1 MYFTVIHHIEHGVTE
16 HHKLKGLTPRS
27 AIKYHL
33 KVNVKEV
40 PADKPFDFEVLQ
52 DDYTLD
58 NKSIY
63 FKII

>member
-1 MYFTVIHHIEHGVTE
+1 MYFTVIHHIEPNVSE
-16 HHKLKGLTPRS
+16 HYKLKGLTARS

-52 DDYTLD
+52 DDYTQD
-58 NKSIY
+58 NQSLY